1 MRYRGFII
9 TACPDNEVERYNS
22 KTGKDEVCEGFY
34 CQVYA
39 GDDDGYAEQLDNFC
53 VAVGHEITDTS
64 YEALSA
70 GIRKYVDDAIYPLQ
84 EDRNFNKK
92 ARLADML
99 GRTVCFLGEFQTGE
113 ELYNTLTDQ
122 IGLTDDEI
130 REIGFTSLVPFFN
143 RDHYAQTIAEYLIDV
158 GTDNTRSGNYHFS
171 FNEINERYGTSLP
184 CDKEM
189 LDKIVSALD
198 SEIVAEV
205 DATEDIDIMF
215 YLGYCPYAEDDE
227 ELDNTPTQQM

>member
-9 TACPDNEVERYNS
+9 TTCPDNGVERYNS

-39 GDDDGYAEQLDNFC
+39 GDDDGYAERLDDFC
-53 VAVGHEITDTS
+53 MAVGHEITDTS
-64 YEALSA
+64 YEAMCA
-70 GIRKYVDDAIYPLQ
+70 GIRKYVDDALYPLQ

-99 GRTVCFLGEFQTGE
+99 GRAVCFLGEFQSGE
-113 ELYNTLTDQ
+113 ELYYTLTDQ

-130 REIGFTSLVPFFN
+130 REIGFKSLVPFFN
-143 RDHYAQTIAEYLIDV
+143 RDYYAQTIAEYLIDE
-158 GTDNTRSGNYHFS
+158 GTDNTHSGNYHFEFS
-171 FNEINERYGTSLP
+171 EINERFGTSLP
-184 CDKEM
+184 SDTEM

-198 SEIVAEV
+198 SEIVSDV
-205 DATEDIDIMF
+205 DTTEDFDLMF
-215 YLGYCPYAEDDE
+215 YLDFCPYADEDE
-227 ELDNTPTQQM
+227 ELDETPTQQM